1 MKNILLSF
9 FLVFAISCAE
19 KKKFVNE
26 NHEEIYG
33 SIKAIYPKSIQKG
46 KEFVAKMYSTDPL
59 LEIVNAVVECDDFSK
74 IDSIS
79 FKIQRCT
86 KELFIKND
94 TVFLA
99 FTPTVTGEFLFENIN
114 LVSNRKGD
122 STIGIQKVELKYK
135 VVN

>member
-1 MKNILLSF
+1 M
-9 FLVFAISCAE
+9 FAISCGE
-19 KKKFVNE
+19 KKEFVNE
-26 NHEEIYG
+26 NQEEIFG

-46 KEFVAKMYSTDPL
+46 KEFVAKMYSTDPS

-79 FKIQRCT
+79 FKIQGCT

-99 FTPTVTGEFLFENIN
+99 FTPSFTGEFLFENIN
-114 LVSNRKGD
+114 LISNRKGD
-122 STIGIQKVELKYK
+122 ATIGIQKVELKYN
-135 VVN
+135 VID